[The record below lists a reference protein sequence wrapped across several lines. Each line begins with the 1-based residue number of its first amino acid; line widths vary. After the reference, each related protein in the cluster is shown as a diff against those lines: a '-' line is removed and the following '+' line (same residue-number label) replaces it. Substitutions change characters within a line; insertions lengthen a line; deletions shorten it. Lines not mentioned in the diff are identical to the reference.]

1 MKLQNLLGTSA
12 FILSLAGCEGPQSP
26 KPNLAEEY
34 NSKPAAFT
42 EKAEA
47 ISCLYCKICLNNSYL
62 WIINVYHFNAG
73 RQQIKR
79 RIII

>member
-12 FILSLAGCEGPQSP
+12 FILSLAGCEEPQPS
-26 KPNLAEEY
+26 KSNLAEEY

-47 ISCLYCKICLNNSYL
+47 ISQLKGKI
-62 WIINVYHFNAG
+62 
-73 RQQIKR
+73 IKVQPS
-79 RIII
+79 